1 MLTGRAV
8 APGQPQWLQSDT
20 DLAVALMVLESERC
34 SGCGHPRVDT
44 FAPESEGLWVAEPLR
59 CHSCAARDRE
69 ARDTDRMDTAGL
81 HWTTRR
87 VDQR

>member
-1 MLTGRAV
+1 MR
-8 APGQPQWLQSDT
+8 PGQPEWLQTDT

-34 SGCGHPRVDT
+34 GGCGHPRAET
-44 FAPESEGLWVAEPLR
+44 FAPESEGQWVAEPLR

-69 ARDTDRMDTAGL
+69 TRDAKDMDQAGL

-87 VDQR
+87 VDRGN